1 MAKVNLFLLLPETYP
16 VNKWMR
22 AVETEFDEVNLYEKL
37 IQDLKTRFEDI
48 SIENYEG
55 FYDNLNIKNFLCCYE
70 ILEDC
75 YPSAPKKLL
84 QSLIKNNAFI
94 NWRDDPIQS
103 DITEYQ
109 IFSQR
114 ISGNTFCEIA
124 QRKSNDTE
132 NEDKYSLLNHYASSI
147 QKTITVTTKNISE
160 IKIDN
165 LKDETELLTWFAEN
179 RLPQRNFNINPKHGE
194 NRQKIT
200 NVGSENISPLRCSCE
215 EAQILLHTAI
225 GNHKKKELFNLDTDH
240 DEIIVFKF
248 EGDTPQNMYHGY
260 HVPKDSV
267 EVPRD
272 IRKKLNQ

>member
-1 MAKVNLFLLLPETYP
+1 MAQVNLFLLLPETNP

-22 AVETEFDEVNLYEKL
+22 STETEFYEVNLYEKL
-37 IQDLKTRFEDI
+37 IRDLKTRFEDI

-84 QSLIKNNAFI
+84 QSLIQNNAFI

-103 DITEYQ
+103 NITEYK
-109 IFSQR
+109 IFSQQ
-114 ISGNTFCEIA
+114 ISNNTFCEIA

-132 NEDKYSLLNHYASSI
+132 NEDNYVLLNHNACSI
-147 QKTITVTTKNISE
+147 QKAILVTINNVSGIE
-160 IKIDN
+160 IDN
-165 LKDETELLTWFAEN
+165 LKYETELLTWFAEN

-194 NRQKIT
+194 NRQEIT
-200 NVGSENISPLRCSCE
+200 NVGGEDISPLRSSCE

-225 GNHKKKELFNLDTDH
+225 GNHKKELFNLDYDH

-267 EVPRD
+267 EVPGD